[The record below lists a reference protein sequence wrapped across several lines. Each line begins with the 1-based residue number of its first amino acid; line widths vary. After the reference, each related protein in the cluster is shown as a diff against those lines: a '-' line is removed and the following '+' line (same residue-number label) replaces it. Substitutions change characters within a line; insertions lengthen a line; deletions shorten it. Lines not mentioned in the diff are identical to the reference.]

1 MSTIGARVRKALRES
16 GLTQTALAQ
25 SVGLSEPALSKSLAG
40 TRTFAALELAE
51 IADRLG
57 ASMHWLVTGEE
68 DPFEVCVVAR
78 HDYDNMSRT
87 YSCDPHDDQEA
98 LEAVA
103 LLYRQAY
110 AA

>member
-1 MSTIGARVRKALRES
+1 MIGTRVREALRGS
-16 GLTQTALAQ
+16 GLTQAALAR
-25 SVGLSEPALSKSLAG
+25 SVGLSESALSKSLAG

-51 IADRLG
+51 VAERLG
-57 ASMHWLVTGEE
+57 VSMHWLVTGEE
-68 DPFEVCVVAR
+68 DPFEVRVVAR
-78 HDYDNMSRT
+78 HSYDNMSRT
-87 YSCDPHDDQEA
+87 YSCDPQDDQKA